1 MANELLLTLDD
12 AVMVIVD
19 RMKLVDEEMREI
31 VRIELEQRCYFPD
44 EQFYIGFETAKEKAI
59 QSIKDIEP

>member
-1 MANELLLTLDD
+1 MKELFLSLDN

-31 VRIELEQRCYFPD
+31 VRQELEQKCYLPD
-44 EQFYIGFETAKEKAI
+44 DQFYIGFETAKEKAI
-59 QSIKDIEP
+59 QSIKGIEP

>member
-1 MANELLLTLDD
+1 MKELFLSLDN

-31 VRIELEQRCYFPD
+31 VRQELEQKCYFPD
-44 EQFYIGFETAKEKAI
+44 KQFYIGFETAREKAI
-59 QSIKDIEP
+59 QSIKDIES